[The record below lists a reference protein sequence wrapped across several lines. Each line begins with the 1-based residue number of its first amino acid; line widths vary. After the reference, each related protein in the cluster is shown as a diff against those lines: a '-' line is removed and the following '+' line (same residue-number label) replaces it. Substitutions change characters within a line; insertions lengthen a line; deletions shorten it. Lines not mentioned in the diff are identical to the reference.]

1 MFRLLKYLKAYK
13 FALLMVVVLTAVRVL
28 ATLALPD
35 YMADIINKGIIGND
49 QHLIWLN
56 GGIMTFVTL
65 LSGVATV
72 GAGYFAAKTAT
83 GFATDLR
90 YKVFTKV
97 ENFSKLELDKFST
110 ASLITRTTND
120 IQQIQQVMVLM
131 LTLVLMAPM
140 MGIGAIIKG
149 LHLAPSMSWII
160 ILAVVTIIV
169 VISCFFA
176 AAVPKFKIMQKMVDK
191 LNLVT
196 RENLTGLRVIRA
208 FNREKYQEDKFDQTN
223 RQLTSVTLYVN
234 RLMSGLQPSMFFI
247 FNAIS
252 ILIIWVGAHYVQSGS
267 LQIGSMIAFMQY
279 ALLILTS
286 FMMISFIFILVPRAA
301 VSGQRIQE
309 VLQTK
314 SQINDPAK
322 PVLLQAGQSM
332 AVEFKDVSFSYAG
345 AQEKVLH
352 NISFKAE
359 PGQLTAIVGSTG
371 SGKSTLVN
379 LVPRFYDATDGQVLV
394 GGVDVRRL
402 RQADLRENVGYV
414 AQKSVLFSGTVA
426 SNIAY
431 GRPSA
436 DPTEIKQAAKVAQ
449 ADHFI
454 NNLDG
459 KYQAAISQD
468 GGNVSGGQRQRLA
481 IARAL
486 LKKPAVYLFDDSFS
500 ALDFATDAKLR
511 QALEPVTKNS
521 TVIIVAQRISTIM
534 HAQQIIVL
542 DDKGRMAGIGT
553 HHQLMHSSKVYREI
567 ASSQLSTE
575 ELAKVDKE
583 MSGAA

>member
-486 LKKPAVYLFDDSFS
+486 LKKPAVYLFDDSF
-500 ALDFATDAKLR
+500 
-511 QALEPVTKNS
+511 
-521 TVIIVAQRISTIM
+521 
-534 HAQQIIVL
+534 
-542 DDKGRMAGIGT
+542 
-553 HHQLMHSSKVYREI
+553 
-567 ASSQLSTE
+567 
-575 ELAKVDKE
+575 
-583 MSGAA
+583 